1 MAKPQEPFR
10 GVIFDLDGTLLDTEG
25 ISERAIHKT
34 VQVFGKAHST
44 ALHKTF
50 LGRPSQEW
58 TQMAIDALDL
68 HGLITP
74 KDVALNWEAHMHE
87 MMPEVQALP
96 GALEL
101 LRTLAERK
109 VPLVRCCFALVCSQ

>member
-1 MAKPQEPFR
+1 MAKPQEPVR

-25 ISERAIHKT
+25 ISQRAIHKT
-34 VQVFGKAHST
+34 VEVFGKAHST

-58 TQMAIDALDL
+58 TQMAIDALEL

-74 KDVALNWEAHMHE
+74 KEVALQWEAHMHE
-87 MMPEVQALP
+87 MMPGVQALP

-109 VPLVRCCFALVCSQ
+109 VPLVSD